1 MTPTQE
7 LRGRSLTHQEA
18 RDACRRLINSHFHND
33 DRDRCSIPPS
43 PSDDDLALSDYLIE
57 VDVARTEGL
66 AVLKQ
71 LAQSREFALH
81 IGADSGFGSRV
92 LRHLWANG
100 VEPKTAHLPAK
111 PAVGQRKKKGNTAL
125 RSRSAYG
132 R

>member
-7 LRGRSLTHQEA
+7 MRGRRVTHQEA
-18 RDACRRLINSHFHND
+18 SEACRRLINSHFRNKD
-33 DRDRCSIPPS
+33 SARCSIPAS

-57 VDVARTEGL
+57 VNVAMTESL

-71 LAQSREFALH
+71 LAESREFALH

-100 VEPKTAHLPAK
+100 VEPKAAHLPAK
-111 PAVGQRKKKGNTAL
+111 PTVG
-125 RSRSAYG
+125 
-132 R
+132 